1 MGRSLTEGKY
11 ITFKVSTY
19 LLALPIDSVFRVITC
34 PSDLGQTL
42 QEAKLAQMGD
52 RTVMLLNLR
61 AFLDPLLGHV
71 HSGEHRHFLIIT
83 QGLEGELYGILVDAP
98 PNLLN
103 IPETSIQP
111 VPQSFHQIGF
121 PAWVSQIAILKQKNE
136 STTILMLDI
145 YQAVTRKSQDLELA
159 RHNGVFARS

>member
-1 MGRSLTEGKY
+1 
-11 ITFKVSTY
+11 
-19 LLALPIDSVFRVITC
+19 
-34 PSDLGQTL
+34 
-42 QEAKLAQMGD
+42 
-52 RTVMLLNLR
+52 
-61 AFLDPLLGHV
+61 
-71 HSGEHRHFLIIT
+71 
-83 QGLEGELYGILVDAP
+83 VDAP